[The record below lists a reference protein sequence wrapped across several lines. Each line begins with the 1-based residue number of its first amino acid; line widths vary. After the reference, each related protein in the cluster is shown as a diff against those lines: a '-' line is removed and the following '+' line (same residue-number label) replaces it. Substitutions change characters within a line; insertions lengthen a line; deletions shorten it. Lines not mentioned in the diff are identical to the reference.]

1 MPWQRKRK
9 NWEWATDSPT
19 MVTAVLDA
27 CVLYPAPLR
36 DFLLNLACSGIF
48 RARWSD
54 EIHDEW
60 IRNLLQ
66 NRSDLTAAQLRR
78 TRELMNKAVPDCLV
92 GGYHGI
98 AKSLIL
104 PDPDDTHVLAAAICC
119 RAQVI
124 VTFNGKDFPREA
136 LAPYGIEAQHPDQ
149 FVRHFIALD
158 SSAVCDA
165 FERQRDSLKN
175 PPQSAERLLNTLER
189 QGLVISVSELRP
201 LVGGL

>member
-1 MPWQRKRK
+1 
-9 NWEWATDSPT
+9 
-19 MVTAVLDA
+19 MVTALLDA

-66 NRSDLTAAQLRR
+66 NRPDLTAAQLRR

-92 GGYHGI
+92 GGYLGI

-104 PDPDDTHVLAAAICC
+104 PDPDDAHVLAAAICC
-119 RAQVI
+119 RAQNSIFHLEKTQVLGTMPLLP
-124 VTFNGKDFPREA
+124 VDHQQDSETEGEA
-136 LAPYGIEAQHPDQ
+136 RKLPGPD
-149 FVRHFIALD
+149 H
-158 SSAVCDA
+158 S
-165 FERQRDSLKN
+165 
-175 PPQSAERLLNTLER
+175 T
-189 QGLVISVSELRP
+189 
-201 LVGGL
+201 